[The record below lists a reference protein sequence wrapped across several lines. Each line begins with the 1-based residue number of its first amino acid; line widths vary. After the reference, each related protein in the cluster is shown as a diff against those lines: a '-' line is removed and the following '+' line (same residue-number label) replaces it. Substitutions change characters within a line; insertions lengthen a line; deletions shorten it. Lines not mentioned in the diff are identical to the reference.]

1 MKSIQKYLVLLVC
14 MIVITGC
21 TILNPKN
28 GNKPT
33 IGGNNSSTKISVTY
47 ETLKDMEKNYVIAMS
62 EASNEWLYEIY
73 KGIFNKI
80 SDLQRELYLLMFR
93 NGWYQLEPVIST
105 KLDEKYKLLNDD
117 YNGLSD

>member
-1 MKSIQKYLVLLVC
+1 MSKIENQVTKVPNGIELNDRDYCTCLL
-14 MIVITGC
+14 T
-21 TILNPKN
+21 
-28 GNKPT
+28 
-33 IGGNNSSTKISVTY
+33 
-47 ETLKDMEKNYVIAMS
+47 TLKDMEKNYVIAMS

-73 KGIFNKI
+73 RGIFNKI

>member
-1 MKSIQKYLVLLVC
+1 MWMSKIENQVTKVPNGIELNDRDYCTCLL
-14 MIVITGC
+14 T
-21 TILNPKN
+21 
-28 GNKPT
+28 
-33 IGGNNSSTKISVTY
+33 
-47 ETLKDMEKNYVIAMS
+47 TLKDMEKNYVIAMS

-73 KGIFNKI
+73 RGIFNKI